1 MVTMFVTLIDGFPR
15 IYFFTNFH
23 FLNIFF
29 SAIQWGFKKSPFP
42 WRLAWS
48 LAALVEEVQDIS
60 TQSGASFSHIPHQAN
75 DMADGLA
82 REGVLWLIIS
92 FDV

>member
-1 MVTMFVTLIDGFPR
+1 MVTMFVTLIGSFPR
-15 IYFFTNFH
+15 IYFFTNFL

-29 SAIQWGFKKSPFP
+29 PAIQWGFEKSPFP
-42 WRLAWS
+42 WRLA
-48 LAALVEEVQDIS
+48 ALLEEVQDIS
-60 TQSGASFSHIPHQAN
+60 TQSGASFNHIPRQAN

-82 REGVLWLIIS
+82 REGVLRLIIS